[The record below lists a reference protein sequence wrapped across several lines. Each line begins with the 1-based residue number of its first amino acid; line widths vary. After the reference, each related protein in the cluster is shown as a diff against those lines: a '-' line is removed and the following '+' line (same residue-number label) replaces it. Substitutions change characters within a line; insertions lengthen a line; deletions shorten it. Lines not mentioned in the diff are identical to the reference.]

1 MTLEWFVLLFTL
13 AVYALCS
20 GSETGL
26 FALNPLK
33 IRHAARNSTAAAL
46 LLRLTRSPA
55 VFLST
60 ITVAI
65 NLANDAMVQAAIEI
79 LQSYSVADAAL
90 WATLILTP
98 LLFVLGD
105 VLPKQWM
112 AVHAE
117 TTMPALAWPLAALR
131 LLMLPLALPLLLV
144 ARIFEGRR
152 DEAGV
157 LGRQQWAALL
167 REGERSAPGDA
178 RVMGAALRALEA
190 RGRGLA
196 PFLRSGVPSLPQH
209 AGRELVLETL
219 AAHGGG
225 FLLLERPEGP
235 PALLTGTRLLQSAGA
250 QEPAAL
256 ATPLL
261 TLPAHCDLAGALA
274 IMRAAGVALAWT
286 PAPAGAPKTGGGLL
300 DLEYALSL
308 LTAPPAPASRPARP
322 A

>member
-1 MTLEWFVLLFTL
+1 MSVEWFILLVTL
-13 AVYALCS
+13 AIYALCS

-55 VFLST
+55 AFLAT
-60 ITVAI
+60 VTVAI

-79 LQSYSVADAAL
+79 LQSYEVVDAAL
-90 WATLILTP
+90 WTTVILTP

-105 VLPKQWM
+105 MLPKQWM

-117 TTMPALAWPLAALR
+117 TTMPAVAWPLAVLR
-131 LLMLPLALPLLLV
+131 VLMLPLALPLLLI

-167 REGERSAPGDA
+167 REGQRSSPGDA

-190 RGRGLA
+190 RGRGLT
-196 PFLRSGVPSLPQH
+196 PFLRGGVPRLPRAASRAQ
-209 AGRELVLETL
+209 VLDAL

-225 FLLLERPEGP
+225 FVLLENPEGP
-235 PALLTGTRLLQSAGA
+235 PGLLTGSRLLQSSPEQA
-250 QEPAAL
+250 PAAL

-261 TLPAHCDLAGALA
+261 TLPHGCDLADALA
-274 IMRAAGVALAWT
+274 RMRAAGVALAWL
-286 PAPAGAPKTGGGLL
+286 PAAPGGTKSGDGLL

-308 LTAPPAPASRPARP
+308 LTAPPAAAVRPVRPA
-322 A
+322 

>member
-1 MTLEWFVLLFTL
+1 MSFEWFVLLLTL
-13 AVYALCS
+13 AIYALCS

-33 IRHAARNSTAAAL
+33 IRHAARNSAAAAM

-55 VFLST
+55 VFLAT
-60 ITVAI
+60 VTVAI

-79 LQSYSVADAAL
+79 LQSYQVVDPAL
-90 WATLILTP
+90 WTTLILTP
-98 LLFVLGD
+98 LLFVVGD
-105 VLPKQWM
+105 MLPKQWM

-117 TTMPALAWPLAALR
+117 STMPALAWPLAILR
-131 LLMLPLALPLLLV
+131 LLMLPLALPLLLI
-144 ARIFEGRR
+144 ARLFEGRR

-167 REGERSAPGDA
+167 REGQRSSPGDA

-190 RGRGLA
+190 RGKGLA
-196 PFLRSGVPSLPQH
+196 PFLRGGVPRLPITADRAQ
-209 AGRELVLETL
+209 VLDAL

-225 FLLLERPEGP
+225 FVLLEDSGRPP
-235 PALLTGTRLLQSAGA
+235 VLLTGSRLLQSRPGQA
-250 QEPAAL
+250 PAAL

-261 TLPAHCDLAGALA
+261 TLPPRCDLAGALA
-274 IMRAAGVALAWT
+274 VMRSAGVALAWL
-286 PAPAGAPKTGGGLL
+286 PAAPGGAKSGDGLL

-308 LTAPPAPASRPARP
+308 LTAPPTVASRPVRP
-322 A
+322 V